1 MTEVVAL
8 RPMTYSYLAVHG
20 NSDKKAKWTN
30 DYEFYGY
37 KNCLLNNETISKS
50 EQKFKSE
57 FRNVYNKEII
67 EITLGSDDDKRLQ
80 DFDNITSYPY
90 GANVLTVCKTDLL
103 EYLNIKWLKFMIM

>member
-1 MTEVVAL
+1 MTEVVAP
-8 RPMTYSYLAVHG
+8 RPMTYSCLVVDG
-20 NSDKKAKWTN
+20 NSGKNAKGTN

-57 FRNVYNKEII
+57 VGNVYNEEII
-67 EITLGSDDDKRLQ
+67 EITLGGDDDKRLQ

-90 GANVLTVCKTDLL
+90 GANAGTVCKTELL
-103 EYLNIKWLKFMIM
+103 EYLNIK